1 MWSWVSSNYGASR
14 AAFLH
19 EVSGLNPHY
28 SSRSRLSTSP
38 LGRVGRE
45 ERGFLYKLLEFK
57 VQRFLTNELELE
69 AQATLSHSC

>member
-1 MWSWVSSNYGASR
+1 MWSRVSSNYGASR

-19 EVSGLNPHY
+19 EVSGLNPH
-28 SSRSRLSTSP
+28 SPRSRLSTSP